1 MFRYTAS
8 QQMLEELK
16 RAELTSRDYF
26 YAQTVCRSN
35 YTKMVAFLQ
44 HWEHT
49 DFCSPTRRSEIPVN
63 GILFPASFFDE
74 QIV

>member
-1 MFRYTAS
+1 MFRYTPN
-8 QQMLEELK
+8 QQMLEEFK
-16 RAELTSRDYF
+16 QADRSRSYS

-49 DFCSPTRRSEIPVN
+49 DFYSPTHRSEIPVN